1 MTTQIENE
9 GFQNR
14 FQFFGIEPEPD
25 LEKVANLKLVQLV
38 ALAPPGSQSAGTLE
52 KTGKSYLAGVRI
64 ASHFRSFSSHS
75 ISGTAENAVAR
86 ALERLEDQI
95 YRWRYGENKGNSGN
109 DSNTSGVGD
118 YPLARSG

>member
-1 MTTQIENE
+1 MTTQIQTE

-25 LEKVANLKLVQLV
+25 LVKVANLKLLQLV

-75 ISGTAENAVAR
+75 ISGNAENAVAR
-86 ALERLEDQI
+86 ALERLEDQL
-95 YRWRYGENKGNSGN
+95 YRWRYGENNGNPGN
-109 DSNTSGVGD
+109 DSNSSGMGN
-118 YPLARSG
+118 LHLTRSG